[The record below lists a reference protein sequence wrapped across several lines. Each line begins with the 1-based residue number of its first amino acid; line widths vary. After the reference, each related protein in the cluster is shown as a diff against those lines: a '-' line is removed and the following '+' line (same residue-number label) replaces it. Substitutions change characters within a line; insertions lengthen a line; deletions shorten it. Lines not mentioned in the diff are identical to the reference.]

1 MTRRATVE
9 DHADHDRDL
18 RKHDDTRDDQ
28 MRYHVIL
35 ENVAG
40 KLDERVVTVNDDP
53 ELTEAVV
60 DFILDVGSLRDG
72 DVIRIVEMED

>member
-1 MTRRATVE
+1 
-9 DHADHDRDL
+9 
-18 RKHDDTRDDQ
+18 
-28 MRYHVIL
+28 MRYHIIL
-35 ENVAG
+35 ENVVG

-60 DFILDVGSLRDG
+60 DFIHDVGSLRDG